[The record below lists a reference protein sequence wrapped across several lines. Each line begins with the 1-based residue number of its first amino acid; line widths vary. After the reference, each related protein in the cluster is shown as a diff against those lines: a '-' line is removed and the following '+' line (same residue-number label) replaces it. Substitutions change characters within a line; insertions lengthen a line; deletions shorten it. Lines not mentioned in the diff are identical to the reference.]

1 MLNEILKDF
10 QKAIERLEEVLIL
23 EKTEINRDSAI
34 KRFELCFDF
43 EKIFIVEVGPR
54 LIEIGSRTFN

>member
-34 KRFELCFDF
+34 ERFELCFDF
-43 EKIFIVEVGPR
+43 EKIFIIEVRPRLMEVGPR
-54 LIEIGSRTFN
+54 TFN

>member
-23 EKTEINRDSAI
+23 EETEINRDSAI

-54 LIEIGSRTFN
+54 TFN

>member
-23 EKTEINRDSAI
+23 EETEINRDSAI

-43 EKIFIVEVGPR
+43 EKIFIIEVRPRLMEVGPR
-54 LIEIGSRTFN
+54 TFN